1 MIQLWIFFHY
11 ETLCT
16 YRGADINRWS
26 IKQITPLMIAAIE
39 GHHEAVELLLNQGAK
54 FDLCDKDDRSAL
66 FHAAN
71 KNEVNVL
78 KVSQYNF
85 REINFTKIFVKM
97 IFLCISN
104 Q

>member
-54 FDLCDKDDRSAL
+54 FDLCDKDDRSG
-66 FHAAN
+66 
-71 KNEVNVL
+71 VNFFSSKSL
-78 KVSQYNF
+78 
-85 REINFTKIFVKM
+85 M
-97 IFLCISN
+97 
-104 Q
+104 

>member
-1 MIQLWIFFHY
+1 
-11 ETLCT
+11 
-16 YRGADINRWS
+16 
-26 IKQITPLMIAAIE
+26 MIAAIE

-78 KVSQYNF
+78 KVSQYDF

-97 IFLCISN
+97 NYQPYLLVLIVLRIKTVPAFSAAFAEAHSPSG
-104 Q
+104 